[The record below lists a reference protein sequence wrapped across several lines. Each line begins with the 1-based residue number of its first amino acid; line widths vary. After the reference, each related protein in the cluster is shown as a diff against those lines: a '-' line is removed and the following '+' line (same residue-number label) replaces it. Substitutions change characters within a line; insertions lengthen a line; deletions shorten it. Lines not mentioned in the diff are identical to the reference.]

1 MGKPKK
7 KSSPSKGCSRKA
19 CRGCVTCEDKPAIT
33 LSLGHRD
40 ETGDKTV
47 NIMESVDPK
56 YVSQSVSTLF
66 ILPDPAA
73 SGVFAKAC
81 KYVAEDLKNAL
92 GIRCEENQDLI
103 PLPVARLASPQGLWD
118 PAPRHG
124 HPRQVRASR
133 WSPMTRGK
141 VGFTSLRLRM
151 DSEGNARVKATVS
164 IREEIS
170 QAVKEWFLFDR
181 EFQWLNG
188 ITLVYIKTPFN
199 KGALKS
205 WSEVFLPGTE
215 FWSVVGVEDMWL
227 LEHQSYLRPVYSQK
241 EVVLAPYE
249 LFKEIRNCDH
259 SVPNLSLEQLLL
271 MGSQRLTIME
281 ESLKDERSKAED
293 EDSTDEIWIDSDDES
308 YTEAP
313 WTVQRRRRAK
323 QDSQGDSRTP
333 GLPSCLHANSL
344 SELGASF
351 QNYKLRNQAAPA
363 KSIGQASLDQ
373 KVEEK
378 RSYSEAVQRPRE
390 SKAQEAQERSIMI
403 ANNFLPKAMTSKTP
417 QKVAGQEAQSQEEK
431 GKSMEELLKE
441 AKIDRS
447 TAKALIKMGNPNHVN
462 NNDPTTP
469 GKSVSFRGVANST
482 EAVDQGEDDKASTVS
497 SSCPSVYRECLD
509 KLFPRVKDL
518 QLRLTSVGQDKDL
531 LVPSSVCKRP
541 VAATLPQGFS
551 DLLITSNMS
560 KEGKRLH
567 KALME
572 KHDKEV
578 NNNLAEEEN
587 KVQEQILNSSQRMHG
602 VLTGHE
608 ASGEAKFENLSASAA
623 LNFMLKS
630 GRPLVFASGRQVSA
644 MAGLLE
650 NLRKSLYT
658 LDQTQM
664 DPEGKAELRAHMGKS
679 AGQLLTRMA
688 EDELL
693 RVSSKSA
700 EGDTIEQETPEEI
713 DMDQEEDKTDQ
724 TKEVKANLQ
733 EKVEKAVP
741 AQTGKP
747 TGTKNKVKSPGII
760 KKIGTKRTSADQPP
774 VLTPE
779 PKIKMTRGAEGTSLA
794 SPAPTYESMGSRSST
809 PATDMGRR
817 DSRPSSESEEESK
830 SDSQEEEDSKRE
842 GDLHFETAKNNST
855 LGVTSL
861 FGGMKMA
868 DGKSEAVPEEIE
880 DGQSVTDSVTD
891 PNIIEP
897 SSTQLGN
904 ALDQELGDYANL
916 RLPEILPRL
925 SSQAQDIVSQA
936 VSEAGLN
943 SDPPMEVDS
952 KNEAEAKTEDKTE
965 AGTEVQTED
974 HTPSRR
980 TTRSEQRKLFR
991 DTPAKANMLN
1001 HLKNS
1006 QRAGKVEPG
1015 MNDTLADQESDD
1027 EVGLETLITTE

>member
-7 KSSPSKGCSRKA
+7 KSPSKGCSRKA
-19 CRGCVTCEDKPAIT
+19 CRGCEACEDKPTIT

-40 ETGDKTV
+40 ETGDPTV

-56 YVSQSVSTLF
+56 YVSQTVSTLF
-66 ILPDPAA
+66 ILPDQAA

-92 GIRCEENQDLI
+92 GIRSEENQDLI

-188 ITLVYIKTPFN
+188 ITLVYIKSPFN

-249 LFKEIRNCDH
+249 LYKEIRNCDH

-281 ESLKDERSKAED
+281 ESLKDERNKAED

-323 QDSQGDSRTP
+323 QDSQGDIRTP

-351 QNYKLRNQAAPA
+351 QNYKLRNRAAPA
-363 KSIGQASLDQ
+363 KSTGQASLDQ

-431 GKSMEELLKE
+431 GISVEELLRV
-441 AKIDRS
+441 AKVDRS
-447 TAKALIKMGNPNHVN
+447 NAKTLIKMG
-462 NNDPTTP
+462 DPINARKDPATP
-469 GKSVSFRGVANST
+469 GKSVSFRTAANST
-482 EAVDQGEDDKASTVS
+482 EADQGEDDKASTVS
-497 SSCPSVYRECLD
+497 SSCPSVYREHLD
-509 KLFPRVKDL
+509 RLFPRVKDL
-518 QLRLTSVGQDKDL
+518 QLKLTSVGKDKDL

-541 VAATLPQGFS
+541 VAATLPPGFS

-572 KHDKEV
+572 KHDREV

-587 KVQEQILNSSQRMHG
+587 KVQEKILDSSQRMHG

-623 LNFMLKS
+623 LSLMLKT

-724 TKEVKANLQ
+724 TKEVKSNLQEKKEAKANLQ
-733 EKVEKAVP
+733 EKVEKVGP

-760 KKIGTKRTSADQPP
+760 KKTGTKRTSADQPP
-774 VLTPE
+774 VLPPE
-779 PKIKMTRGAEGTSLA
+779 PKIKVTRGAEGTS
-794 SPAPTYESMGSRSST
+794 SPTPTYESMGSRSST

-817 DSRPSSESEEESK
+817 DSRPSSESDEESK
-830 SDSQEEEDSKRE
+830 SESQEEDDSKRE
-842 GDLHFETAKNNST
+842 SDLHFETANNNST

-868 DGKSEAVPEEIE
+868 DGQSEAVPEEVE

-891 PNIIEP
+891 PNISGP
-897 SSTQLGN
+897 SSTKLGN

-916 RLPEILPRL
+916 QLPEILPR
-925 SSQAQDIVSQA
+925 DIVSQA

-943 SDPPMEVDS
+943 TDPPMEVDS
-952 KNEAEAKTEDKTE
+952 KNEAEGGAEAKTEAKTEDL
-965 AGTEVQTED
+965 
-974 HTPSRR
+974 TPNRQ
-980 TTRSEQRKLFR
+980 TRSGQRKLFR

-1001 HLKNS
+1001 RLKNS
-1006 QRAGKVEPG
+1006 RRSGKVEPG
-1015 MNDTLADQESDD
+1015 MNDTLADQESED
-1027 EVGLETLITTE
+1027 EVLETLVNPQ